1 MVFRKAGFLHFS
13 PLNLFL
19 HKVRYL
25 YVSLVFRMLLFL
37 FLLGVSVARVREA
50 GWRLAALYVL
60 LALAAFLLTLNRWLV
75 WRKQRRQES
84 RP

>member
-1 MVFRKAGFLHFS
+1 MHFS
-13 PLNLFL
+13 PLNIFL

-25 YVSLVFRMLLFL
+25 NVSLVFRMLLFL
-37 FLLGVSVARVREA
+37 FLLGMAVARVRDA
-50 GWRLAALYVL
+50 GWRLSALYVL

-75 WRKQRRQES
+75 WRKQCRQKS